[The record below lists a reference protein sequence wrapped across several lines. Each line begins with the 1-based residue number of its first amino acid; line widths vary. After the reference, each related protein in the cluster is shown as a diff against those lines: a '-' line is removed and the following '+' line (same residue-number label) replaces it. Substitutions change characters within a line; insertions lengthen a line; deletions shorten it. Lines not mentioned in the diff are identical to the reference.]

1 MENGDGDSALLSS
14 KASLA
19 QTSLK
24 FVRSENNRPWVPVL
38 GSVAPAGPHHPFP
51 STLSPPPPVL
61 PPSPPPVSPHYHLH
75 QCYHHYLTLPSFHQQ

>member
-1 MENGDGDSALLSS
+1 MREFVALLSS

-38 GSVAPAGPHHPFP
+38 GSVAPAGSP
-51 STLSPPPPVL
+51 LSPPFFPITTTTSISTTSTSVTTTTITTTTSSSATTTIL
-61 PPSPPPVSPHYHLH
+61 AS
-75 QCYHHYLTLPSFHQQ
+75 